1 MARAPNTRY
10 RLTLGTGR
18 VAMGDARLKEYIKI
32 DRRDEGSCYVIYCQR
47 CETITYCVN
56 ARGYMF
62 YKEATR
68 LARKHRCV

>member
-1 MARAPNTRY
+1 
-10 RLTLGTGR
+10 
-18 VAMGDARLKEYIKI
+18 MGDARLKNYLTI

-62 YKEATR
+62 FKESTR
-68 LARKHRCV
+68 LARKHRCK